1 MAFSAATHQA
11 KLNAAA
17 AVREAKEGFTAK
29 LGALTST
36 VKSNE
41 QKHEKKLAHLTGVVA
56 ENAIKDAKGRAELKK
71 ISEFNKNQMKKAV
84 ADAVHQGEQRAL
96 QIEKKMK
103 DVNAKTRAAMNMRI
117 TTEIGALAN
126 HIHGQISELN
136 LSSKEARAAMRKEIQ
151 FAIKEKMSAGERAAL
166 QAKITAEKAH
176 AQAQIE
182 NAVAAQNKALS
193 AHANFAEQEIGKTVK
208 RVDKN
213 VKQMIADNEKVREQM
228 KADTAA
234 LKGSLEAARKAAV
247 AQLAAGDAASVTRYN
262 EVVKAVEDGLDAARE
277 SADARFTGVYE
288 TMLKDREALDEKLGA
303 RTAALNDAIAKR
315 AAIEDERFSKTVK
328 DIAAA
333 RTEAQAEVTQARK
346 DMNAGVAAA
355 VSIAKDVETRLMG
368 EMQVISAMVISDK
381 AAQINI
387 NQKVEAEMDAMLK
400 KSNKYELENK
410 NARGVIRKLMDQ
422 YKQGAAEETAELA
435 KKSRADIK
443 KLRSEQAATLLDF
456 KTELTSATKTLHK
469 TLADNGEAQATA
481 LAGMTKDLAT
491 AQATSAGALGEA
503 KEVFEAKVAA
513 LDDVITANARHFEAR
528 FGVVTDYKMAGDAD
542 RENIR
547 MMRDTMVADLNKN
560 IVRAIELG
568 EAQIKQVEEEANAN
582 ISTERKSLLTTITTS
597 VENMADNVFKAQQ
610 EDRQKIADNYL
621 SLKAYTAAAADK
633 IADYLQKGKG
643 RNLSSVGDLLNS
655 IAAVSGTRTK
665 PAQGPGFGGDSIPLV
680 FSGANVKVENAVSK
694 INGLV
699 NEYIDEISQVK
710 SRWRLGLGSY
720 LIAKL
725 EIAMGKAGALEVDKI
740 EGKAGNYVFMNA
752 HSVGLSSKLS
762 DFEGLAV
769 RMADYEAAL
778 SHLTSKLPNK
788 KTAAKKETKV
798 PPPEWQGN

>member
-247 AQLAAGDAASVTRYN
+247 AQLAAVDAASVTRYN

-400 KSNKYELENK
+400 KS
-410 NARGVIRKLMDQ
+410 
-422 YKQGAAEETAELA
+422 
-435 KKSRADIK
+435 
-443 KLRSEQAATLLDF
+443 
-456 KTELTSATKTLHK
+456 
-469 TLADNGEAQATA
+469 
-481 LAGMTKDLAT
+481 
-491 AQATSAGALGEA
+491 
-503 KEVFEAKVAA
+503 
-513 LDDVITANARHFEAR
+513 
-528 FGVVTDYKMAGDAD
+528 
-542 RENIR
+542 
-547 MMRDTMVADLNKN
+547 
-560 IVRAIELG
+560 
-568 EAQIKQVEEEANAN
+568 
-582 ISTERKSLLTTITTS
+582 
-597 VENMADNVFKAQQ
+597 
-610 EDRQKIADNYL
+610 
-621 SLKAYTAAAADK
+621 
-633 IADYLQKGKG
+633 
-643 RNLSSVGDLLNS
+643 
-655 IAAVSGTRTK
+655 
-665 PAQGPGFGGDSIPLV
+665 
-680 FSGANVKVENAVSK
+680 
-694 INGLV
+694 
-699 NEYIDEISQVK
+699 
-710 SRWRLGLGSY
+710 
-720 LIAKL
+720 
-725 EIAMGKAGALEVDKI
+725 
-740 EGKAGNYVFMNA
+740 
-752 HSVGLSSKLS
+752 
-762 DFEGLAV
+762 
-769 RMADYEAAL
+769 
-778 SHLTSKLPNK
+778 
-788 KTAAKKETKV
+788 
-798 PPPEWQGN
+798 